1 MDFVERGDLDGE
13 DLHRYLEDLLYS
25 YRNNQIDAAVLGCTH
40 YPFARE
46 QIQKV
51 LGNQVKIFD
60 GGEGTAREMRRRL
73 EEKGLLREEERVG
86 SVTFQNSLADDSK
99 IDLCRRLLQN
109 G

>member
-1 MDFVERGDLDGE
+1 M
-13 DLHRYLEDLLYS
+13 
-25 YRNNQIDAAVLGCTH
+25 
-40 YPFARE
+40 
-46 QIQKV
+46 
-51 LGNQVKIFD
+51 KIFD